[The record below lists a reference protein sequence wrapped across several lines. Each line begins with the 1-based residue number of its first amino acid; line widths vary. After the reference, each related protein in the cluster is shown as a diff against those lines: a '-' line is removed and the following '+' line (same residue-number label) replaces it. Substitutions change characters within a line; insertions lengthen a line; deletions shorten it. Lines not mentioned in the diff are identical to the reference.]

1 MKILVVGSWHSN
13 IYEEAVYNALNKLSH
28 DVYKFSWREYF
39 NNFQY
44 DDISLLAK
52 FSYEFRD
59 KFSIGNIINKINNEL
74 LKKIKDIMPEV
85 VFIYRGTHIKK
96 ETLLRIKQ
104 INENVLIVG
113 YNNDDPFSN
122 KAFKPLWRHFKK
134 CIPYYDINFVYRHG
148 NIDEYKAV
156 GAKNVYLLRA
166 YYIKEKNYRIGLDEK
181 DRKKYESDVV
191 LIAHYESDGR
201 EKYLEEILEKGF
213 RLKLFGS
220 GWNNVIRKSR
230 TLFPF
235 YPVFVVRGDEYN
247 KALSGTKIALC
258 FLSKLN
264 RDTYTRRCF
273 EIPATK
279 TLMLSEYT
287 DDLNS
292 MFREGIEAEYF
303 RNKEEMIEK
312 IRYYLSNDDKREE
325 IAQNGY
331 NRVVED
337 GHDVVSRMKYAM
349 DIIASFQ

>member
-1 MKILVVGSWHSN
+1 MKILVVGSWQFN
-13 IYEEAVYNALNKLSH
+13 IYEETVYNALNKLSH
-28 DVYKFSWREYF
+28 DVYKFSWRQYF

-52 FSYEFRD
+52 FSYQFRD
-59 KFSIGNIINKINNEL
+59 KFSVGNIINKINNEL

-96 ETLLRIKQ
+96 ETLLRTKQ
-104 INENVLIVG
+104 IDKDMLIIG
-113 YNNDDPFSN
+113 YGVDDPFSK

-134 CIPYYDINFVYRHG
+134 CIPYYDINFVKRYCNFKEYRSAG
-148 NIDEYKAV
+148 ARNI
-156 GAKNVYLLRA
+156 YLLRT
-166 YYIKEKNYRIGLDEK
+166 YYIKEKNYRVELDEK

-201 EKYLEEILEKGF
+201 EKYLEEILKKGF
-213 RLKLFGS
+213 RLKLFGT
-220 GWNNVIRKSR
+220 GWNNVIRKSS

-235 YPVFVVRGDEYN
+235 YPVRAVRGDEYN

-264 RDTYTRRCF
+264 RDTCTRRCF

-279 TLMLSEYT
+279 TFMLSEYT

-292 MFREGIEAEYF
+292 LFKEGIEAEYF
-303 RNKEEMIEK
+303 RNKQEMIEK
-312 IRYYLSNDDKREE
+312 IGYYLSNDDKRKG

-331 NRVVED
+331 NRVVQD
-337 GHDVVSRMKYAM
+337 GHDIVSRMKYAI